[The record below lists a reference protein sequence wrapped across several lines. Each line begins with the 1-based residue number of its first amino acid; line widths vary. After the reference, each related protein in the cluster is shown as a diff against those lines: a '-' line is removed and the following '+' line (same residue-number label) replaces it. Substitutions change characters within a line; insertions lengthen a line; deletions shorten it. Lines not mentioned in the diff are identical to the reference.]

1 MFQKHTPL
9 IFLIFILLLSSCA
22 SKKNILYL
30 QDAISLNNNNTEKT
44 HETKFNIDDLLLIHV
59 SSKDSEAAFPFNL
72 EVLMTP
78 QASGAGQGQ
87 RQQQLYLIDNNGF
100 IEFPVLG
107 RLKLLGLTRSEVIS
121 LFKERLSEY
130 IVDPIIVIRIMN
142 FKVSVLGEVRNP
154 GVVSTGS
161 ERMTILDAISLAG
174 DLSIFGK
181 RKNVLIIREN
191 NGKKISKR
199 LDLTKSDI
207 VYSDFF
213 YLKQNDVV
221 YVEPNRTKVNSSAVG
236 SYITV
241 GMSVMS
247 FFLTMY
253 VFLRRQ

>member
-1 MFQKHTPL
+1 
-9 IFLIFILLLSSCA
+9 
-22 SKKNILYL
+22 
-30 QDAISLNNNNTEKT
+30 
-44 HETKFNIDDLLLIHV
+44 
-59 SSKDSEAAFPFNL
+59 
-72 EVLMTP
+72 
-78 QASGAGQGQ
+78 
-87 RQQQLYLIDNNGF
+87 
-100 IEFPVLG
+100 VLG

-253 VFLRRQ
+253 VFLRKQ